1 MKIRLITVAIAL
13 AVAVPSPAAAAAP
26 PTVSPGLGSGTATVP
41 ASAMLQASDLGG
53 VTPTPVTDDYWDSLR
68 PPQPCSATP
77 YPSTV
82 LVRAGRAVSVLIGVD
97 DRPTVVVEH
106 VASYRVDGAHRYL
119 RELRR
124 AVAACRADAGWTVLA
139 TGVAGNESV
148 LLRHRE
154 FIDFA
159 GAYKNTYVL
168 TARVGSALVVLA
180 DAGWET
186 GNGHEALVR
195 QLSAAAVRRAAVAG

>member
-1 MKIRLITVAIAL
+1 MKIRLIAVAIAL
-13 AVAVPSPAAAAAP
+13 AVAVPFPAAAAAR
-26 PTVSPGLGSGTATVP
+26 ATVP
-41 ASAMLQASDLGG
+41 ASTMLQASDLGG
-53 VTPTPVTDDYWDSLR
+53 VTPTPVTDDYWDALR
-68 PPQPCSATP
+68 PPQPCSATA
-77 YPSTV
+77 YPSTA
-82 LVRAGRAVSVLIGVD
+82 LVRASRAISVLIGVD

-106 VASYRVDGAHRYL
+106 VASYRADGAHRYL

-124 AVAACRADAGWTVLA
+124 AVAACPADAGWTVLA

-154 FIDFA
+154 FIDFS
-159 GAYKNTYVL
+159 GTYKNTYVL

>member
-1 MKIRLITVAIAL
+1 MKIRLIAVAIAL
-13 AVAVPSPAAAAAP
+13 AVAVPVPAAAQAR
-26 PTVSPGLGSGTATVP
+26 ATVP

-53 VTPTPVTDDYWDSLR
+53 ATPTPVTDDYWDALR

-77 YPSTV
+77 YPSTA
-82 LVRAGRAVSVLIGVD
+82 LVRASRAISVMIGVD
-97 DRPTVVVEH
+97 NRPTVVVEH
-106 VASYRVDGAHRYL
+106 VASYRADGAHRYL

-124 AVAACRADAGWTVLA
+124 AVAACSADDGWTVLA

-154 FIDFA
+154 FIDFS
-159 GAYKNTYVL
+159 GTYKNTYVL